1 VSCDVSINSLHL
13 IDTDIGYFDSR
24 ARLNP
29 PLRQQTD
36 RDALRKGL
44 ADGTI
49 DALVS
54 DHTPV
59 DADSKTLP
67 FANSEPGA
75 TGLELLLSLVLK
87 WQNDKSANHV
97 TLSQALAT
105 VTHQAAQVLT
115 SAAQNKVTKSLSGL
129 GELKLG
135 GVADICVFDLDA
147 HWLVKAEAL
156 YSQGKHTPF
165 SGYELPGRVRTTLVA
180 GQIVYED
187 KTQH

>member
-1 VSCDVSINSLHL
+1 MLC
-13 IDTDIGYFDSR
+13 GKR
-24 ARLNP
+24 
-29 PLRQQTD
+29 
-36 RDALRKGL
+36 L

-97 TLSQALAT
+97 TLSQGIGN
-105 VTHQAAQVLT
+105 
-115 SAAQNKVTKSLSGL
+115 SDPSSGSSF
-129 GELKLG
+129 
-135 GVADICVFDLDA
+135 DICSA
-147 HWLVKAEAL
+147 KQSE
-156 YSQGKHTPF
+156 
-165 SGYELPGRVRTTLVA
+165 
-180 GQIVYED
+180 
-187 KTQH
+187 

>member
-1 VSCDVSINSLHL
+1 
-13 IDTDIGYFDSR
+13 
-24 ARLNP
+24 NP

-87 WQNDKSANHV
+87 WQNDKSTNHV
-97 TLSQALAT
+97 TVSQALAT

-135 GVADICVFDLDA
+135 GVADICVFDLNA
-147 HWLVKAEAL
+147 HWLVDAEAL